1 MYQYNRRPLQY
12 KNIQQFYILCFFLLK
27 NVNNPFKELGLTC
40 DLSQAPSCPTPAPI
54 SPIVGFPPFSKYS
67 LKGLLTKFQVTS
79 CMPDSQG
86 LEMGAFVIFHF
97 VRSSFVYDPF
107 RFYQLFK
114 QNYSFSELL
123 LIFHFF
129 RSHLTERFK
138 QSFVQ

>member
-1 MYQYNRRPLQY
+1 MFVIIVILELLIKHRLQCISIIADHY
-12 KNIQQFYILCFFLLK
+12 SIAIFNNSIFCVFFLLK
-27 NVNNPFKELGLTC
+27 NVNNPFKEFGLTC

-107 RFYQLFK
+107 RFNQLFK
-114 QNYSFSELL
+114 KIIRFQNYY
-123 LIFHFF
+123 
-129 RSHLTERFK
+129 
-138 QSFVQ
+138 